1 MNPYD
6 ELLLRGDADAGEVAA
21 ALERALAEAAPAA
34 RLALEG
40 ALEALA
46 RGPEVRLAWLL
57 TARTSG
63 PLHPWDRELLAPPPP
78 LPELGLFVEEG
89 PPRPRDRSRQV
100 AELVELPSLPPHPL
114 MVSGLPR
121 GGSREDKDPP

>member
-6 ELLLRGDADAGEVAA
+6 ALSLPCVATADEVTA
-21 ALERALAEAAPAA
+21 ALTAALAGAGPAE

-57 TARTSG
+57 VARRGG
-63 PLHPWDRELLAPPPP
+63 PLHPWDREVLAPPPE
-78 LPELGLFVEEG
+78 LPELGLFVEEA
-89 PPRPRDRSRQV
+89 PPRARDRSRQV
-100 AELVELPSLPPHPL
+100 AELVELPALPPHPL
-114 MVSGLPR
+114 TRSGLPR
-121 GGSREDKDPP
+121 VGSREDKDPP